1 MDSSVNRQTTEEK
14 IAEELK
20 AKIMMRNK
28 LLKKNDVFVNDQKE
42 NKDEKKR
49 QIAERRE
56 KQARE
61 VVSKKAVANINNKA
75 ERDKEELFKKM
86 DDDRD
91 KILSTIKSELSA
103 EREMMKELMSNLIGT
118 IVKKD
123 NVEKEDNKNDKALED
138 DLKVDQK
145 AAITIIDADDNE
157 ENIVSE
163 NKDDSEI
170 NELHIEKIKS
180 LKTNDKDTND
190 KREDDD
196 KKEIDRLREEIIRN
210 RVTINE
216 MTEQINTLK
225 CNFDGMVQFVN
236 GLSSKLNTKSNKSE
250 EMAMKRLI
258 NMIAKDSVI
267 KRKATDEAKIE
278 KEKEPVKQVNEAK
291 PTYSIMTKQNIVKK
305 DEKEDKTAEPNMNI
319 EEGFRFQQKRG
330 MNKKRINKREEIKED
345 TKKKIEQDY
354 EKGLDEEKVKKNVI
368 NLEEKKKLTEAI
380 MDENSRTIGFLQDSD
395 KATKTLIDAM
405 IERGTIKK
413 EEDID
418 SKKKKAVEAIV
429 KLFVTKNI
437 GMDINEWEEMKVEK
451 MYLEKKYNKKGIEV
465 EVIYVRFHNRE
476 NVNRIKSKLSKVDQ
490 DTNDRVTEFIH
501 PASRERWRYFNH
513 AAWQIRKEE
522 NKKAK
527 VLVGREDFKLIVKE
541 KEDKTRWGDIAPIW
555 VEGNIP
561 EFNIGQLSEE
571 DKKEED
577 AEKERKKKRMNDIN
591 EKIDKEKKREKIENL
606 KEEERL
612 NKLIEEWKREEDN
625 KVKKIER
632 PVRCEHDNLTKE
644 CEECKLDM
652 ESIEEHMALGQST
665 PNNSKMEEDSFSSQN
680 GQ

>member
-216 MTEQINTLK
+216 MTEQINALK

-267 KRKATDEAKIE
+267 KRKVTDEAKIE

-291 PTYSIMTKQNIVKK
+291 PTYSMMTKQNIVKK
-305 DEKEDKTAEPNMNI
+305 MRRKTK
-319 EEGFRFQQKRG
+319 QQ
-330 MNKKRINKREEIKED
+330 N
-345 TKKKIEQDY
+345 
-354 EKGLDEEKVKKNVI
+354 
-368 NLEEKKKLTEAI
+368 
-380 MDENSRTIGFLQDSD
+380 
-395 KATKTLIDAM
+395 
-405 IERGTIKK
+405 
-413 EEDID
+413 
-418 SKKKKAVEAIV
+418 
-429 KLFVTKNI
+429 
-437 GMDINEWEEMKVEK
+437 
-451 MYLEKKYNKKGIEV
+451 
-465 EVIYVRFHNRE
+465 
-476 NVNRIKSKLSKVDQ
+476 
-490 DTNDRVTEFIH
+490 
-501 PASRERWRYFNH
+501 
-513 AAWQIRKEE
+513 QI
-522 NKKAK
+522 
-527 VLVGREDFKLIVKE
+527 
-541 KEDKTRWGDIAPIW
+541 
-555 VEGNIP
+555 
-561 EFNIGQLSEE
+561 
-571 DKKEED
+571 
-577 AEKERKKKRMNDIN
+577 
-591 EKIDKEKKREKIENL
+591 
-606 KEEERL
+606 
-612 NKLIEEWKREEDN
+612 
-625 KVKKIER
+625 
-632 PVRCEHDNLTKE
+632 
-644 CEECKLDM
+644 
-652 ESIEEHMALGQST
+652 
-665 PNNSKMEEDSFSSQN
+665 
-680 GQ
+680 